1 MLNNCDYKPVYSS
14 QNKIDYKIV
23 IASFS
28 GDKDINNLI
37 ATNIKR
43 NSKEES
49 GKIVE
54 IVFNTEYT
62 KNVLAKNSAGSI
74 TDFQTDVQTT
84 FTIKNGNSSVK
95 PQLPSGNHEKE
106 KRKRNVQSRT
116 IETKRKIIAAAEAE
130 FAQMGFNG
138 ASVRTIAKRA
148 DLQHTL
154 ITYHFGNKEGL
165 WQATVSRMLS
175 EYTKQQ
181 ESRLVTR
188 LAVGR
193 RRSR

>member
-1 MLNNCDYKPVYSS
+1 MLKKIFFIILSLNLLNNCDYKPVYSS

-23 IASFS
+23 IANFS

-74 TDFQTDVQTT
+74 TDYQIDVVTA
-84 FTIKNGNSSVK
+84 FKIK
-95 PQLPSGNHEKE
+95 KE
-106 KRKRNVQSRT
+106 KNSENFLVKKNFNFQKMTDKYEEKNYERNIKKNLANSISQ
-116 IETKRKIIAAAEAE
+116 K
-130 FAQMGFNG
+130 
-138 ASVRTIAKRA
+138 
-148 DLQHTL
+148 L
-154 ITYHFGNKEGL
+154 IL
-165 WQATVSRMLS
+165 
-175 EYTKQQ
+175 
-181 ESRLVTR
+181 R
-188 LAVGR
+188 LAVY
-193 RRSR
+193 

>member
-1 MLNNCDYKPVYSS
+1 MLKKIFFIILSLNLLNNCDYKPVYSN
-14 QNKIDYKIV
+14 QNKINYKIV

-74 TDFQTDVQTT
+74 TDYQIDVVTA
-84 FTIKNGNSSVK
+84 FIIK
-95 PQLPSGNHEKE
+95 KE
-106 KRKRNVQSRT
+106 KNSENFLVKENFNFQKMTDKYEEKNYERNIKKNLANSISQ
-116 IETKRKIIAAAEAE
+116 K
-130 FAQMGFNG
+130 
-138 ASVRTIAKRA
+138 
-148 DLQHTL
+148 L
-154 ITYHFGNKEGL
+154 IL
-165 WQATVSRMLS
+165 
-175 EYTKQQ
+175 
-181 ESRLVTR
+181 R
-188 LAVGR
+188 LAVD
-193 RRSR
+193 

>member
-1 MLNNCDYKPVYSS
+1 MLKKIFFIILSLNLLNNCDYKPVYSN
-14 QNKIDYKIV
+14 QNKTDYKIV

-74 TDFQTDVQTT
+74 TDYQIDVVTA
-84 FTIKNGNSSVK
+84 FIIK
-95 PQLPSGNHEKE
+95 KE
-106 KRKRNVQSRT
+106 KNSENFLVKENFNFQKMTDKYEEKNYERNIKKNLANSISQ
-116 IETKRKIIAAAEAE
+116 K
-130 FAQMGFNG
+130 
-138 ASVRTIAKRA
+138 
-148 DLQHTL
+148 L
-154 ITYHFGNKEGL
+154 IL
-165 WQATVSRMLS
+165 
-175 EYTKQQ
+175 
-181 ESRLVTR
+181 R
-188 LAVGR
+188 LAVD
-193 RRSR
+193 